1 MFVKS
6 ESEIALNGKMYLH
19 YSHHVKDRAMKWL
32 GVVLGII
39 VFVFATVYVL
49 LFTPFGN
56 GIVAPIVEAMINES
70 VPLKA
75 TLEKFE
81 LDSSSFAITLQLSE
95 NNRIEAVGDYS
106 LFDQSLNAAYRA
118 RLNNLTELRELTQ
131 RPFYGRLHTD
141 GKITGTLNKLN
152 ITGNSDL
159 AKSDTQYTVILTEF
173 NPSAIQARII
183 DAELD
188 KMLQIIGEKPY
199 AAANI
204 SLEAN
209 LKSIDPKAMD
219 GNVTL
224 TIMQGSINT
233 ALMQHDFDLKLPE
246 TTFVLKTDTRLAGN
260 QIAYTAK
267 LESNLARFSSKGK
280 VTPDPL
286 ETDLSYTVNIKELAL
301 FKPITN
307 SPLRGPFATKGT
319 IGGDQKQ
326 MRILGD
332 SNIAGSKTTYD
343 VVLKAFKPQ
352 RVLAK
357 IENAKLA
364 KLLYMADEPAYADG
378 DLNVDLTLTD
388 LDPENLKGHA
398 NVKLA
403 NGKFNSKVLKKAYDI
418 TLPKASFT
426 YDLDAKLNGKQINYD
441 TVFASN
447 LAKIDSQGTIVPKAV
462 GLDLGYRLAIK
473 KLELLKP
480 ITNAPLQG
488 PLNLNGTVKGDK
500 RSLTVTGKSDLA
512 KSKTFF
518 EATLTE
524 FTPKSIQA
532 KIKDLELAGALY
544 MVSQP
549 HYADGVLNID
559 VDISDARAGKL
570 NGSINLALSKG
581 VVDGKV
587 VSKAFA
593 FKPMPRTTFSAVT
606 TTKLYGDKIDTKADI
621 ISSLA
626 KVTIKQ
632 ARMDLGKELLA
643 SDYKAVV
650 LDLDKLYF
658 ATERHLKGGITVT
671 GDLKKGKHLDLNAHA
686 DTLGGALDANLHD
699 DDLHAD
705 LKGIQ
710 TLDALKMLIYPQVFK
725 ASLEGTL
732 DYNLK
737 SQKGLFYAK
746 LGSGQFAQNIMID
759 LIKQLGRVD
768 LYKERFKGTLQS
780 KINKE
785 LTYTNLDIRSNK
797 SSITGKNIKL
807 NSKTQQIKAKL
818 DVVANNNPIG
828 VKIKGNVNKPDV
840 KVDVSKLIKKEA
852 EKAIEKGVKKKLDKL
867 FEKLF

>member
-1 MFVKS
+1 
-6 ESEIALNGKMYLH
+6 
-19 YSHHVKDRAMKWL
+19 MKWF

-39 VFVFATVYVL
+39 VFVFTFVYVL
-49 LFTPFGN
+49 LFTPVGN
-56 GIVAPIVEAMINES
+56 GIVAPIVEAKINES

-75 TLEKFE
+75 TLERFD
-81 LDSSSFAITLQLSE
+81 LDSSSFAITLRLSE
-95 NNRIEAVGDYS
+95 NNRVEATGDYS
-106 LFDQSLNAAYRA
+106 LFNQSLNAAYRV
-118 RLNNLTELRELTQ
+118 RLDDLTELRVLTQ
-131 RPFYGRLHTD
+131 RPLYGRLHTD
-141 GKITGTLNKLN
+141 GKITGTLNKLQ

-173 NPSAIQARII
+173 NPSAIHARII

-188 KMLQIIGEKPY
+188 KMLQMVGEKPY
-199 AAANI
+199 AAANM
-204 SLEAN
+204 SLEAD

-224 TIMQGSINT
+224 TIEKGRINT
-233 ALMQHDFDLKLPE
+233 ALMQHDFDLNLPK
-246 TTFVLKTDTRLAGN
+246 TTFVLKTDASLAGD

-267 LESNLARFSSKGK
+267 LESNLAHFVSKGK

-286 ETDLSYTVNIKELAL
+286 KTDLNYKVNTKELAL
-301 FKPITN
+301 FKPITDA
-307 SPLRGPFATKGT
+307 PLRGPFATKGT
-319 IGGDQKQ
+319 VAGDQKE

-343 VVLKAFKPQ
+343 VVLQAFKPH

-357 IENAKLA
+357 IESAKLA
-364 KLLYMADEPAYADG
+364 KLLYMVDEPAYADG

-403 NGKFNSKVLKKAYDI
+403 NGKFRRKVLKKAYDI
-418 TLPKASFT
+418 TLPATSFT
-426 YDLDAKLNGKQINYD
+426 YNLDAKLKGKQIDYD

-447 LAKIDSQGTIVPKAV
+447 LARIDSQGTIIPKTV

-480 ITNAPLQG
+480 MTNAPLQG

-500 RSLTVTGKSDLA
+500 RSLTVTGKSNLA
-512 KSKTFF
+512 KSKTTF

-524 FTPKSIQA
+524 FTPKAIQA
-532 KIKDLELAGALY
+532 EIKDLELAGALF

-549 HYADGVLNID
+549 HYADGVLNVD

-570 NGSINLALSKG
+570 NGSINSVLSKG

-593 FKPMPRTTFSAVT
+593 FKPMPRTTFSAKTAT
-606 TTKLYGDKIDTKADI
+606 TLSGDKIETRADI
-621 ISSLA
+621 TSSLA
-626 KVTIKQ
+626 NVTIKQ
-632 ARMDLGKELLA
+632 ARMDLGKELLT
-643 SDYKAVV
+643 SDYTAIVP
-650 LDLDKLYF
+650 DLDKLYF

-710 TLDALKMLIYPQVFK
+710 TLDALKMLIYPQVFN

-737 SQKGLFYAK
+737 SQKGLFDAK
-746 LGSGQFAQNIMID
+746 LGDGQFTQNIMID

-768 LYKERFKGTLQS
+768 LYKERFKGTLQT

-785 LTYTNLDIRSNK
+785 LTDTNLDMRSKK

-807 NSKTQQIKAKL
+807 NSKTEQINAKL

-852 EKAIEKGVKKKLDKL
+852 EKALEKGMKKQVDKLLKKL
-867 FEKLF
+867 F